1 MNATTRA
8 PAVAGSFYP
17 EDAGELAAEVDKHL
31 GAGTPAVEAKGRLKA
46 LIAPH
51 AGYVY
56 SGPVAGT
63 AYRLLRDVAAT
74 RARRVVLM
82 GPAHYVSVW
91 GMAGPGVEAM
101 ATPLGEVRVDPVTA
115 EVAPAAP
122 EAHAPEH
129 SLEVHLP
136 FLQRVLAPGFT
147 VVPLLVGHARPEQV
161 AEALEWLWGGEETV
175 MIVSSDLSHYLP
187 YVRARSVDEE
197 TARSIE
203 SMNAGAM
210 EPDRA
215 CGAAPL
221 RGLLQKAHERGL
233 RCRRLDLRNSGDTAG
248 DRRRVVG
255 YGAFALEASG

>member
-1 MNATTRA
+1 VDTTTRA
-8 PAVAGSFYP
+8 PAVAGSFYS
-17 EDAGELAAEVDKHL
+17 EKAAELAAEVDRHL
-31 GAGTPAVEAKGRLKA
+31 GADSPPVEAKGRLKG

-63 AYRLLRDVAAT
+63 AYRLLRDVAAA
-74 RARRVVLM
+74 RVRRVVLM
-82 GPAHYVSVW
+82 GPAHYVSVR
-91 GMAGPGVEAM
+91 GIAGPGVEAM
-101 ATPLGEVRVDPVTA
+101 ATPLGAVRVDPATL
-115 EVAPAAP
+115 EVASTAP

-161 AEALEWLWGGEETV
+161 AEALEWLWGGDETV
-175 MIVSSDLSHYLP
+175 LIVSSDLSHYLP
-187 YVRARSVDEE
+187 YVRARGVDEE
-197 TARSIE
+197 TARAIE
-203 SMNAGAM
+203 SLNVGAM
-210 EPDRA
+210 ESERA

-221 RGLLQKAHERGL
+221 RGLLLKAYERGL
-233 RCRRLDLRNSGDTAG
+233 SCRRLDLRSSGDTAG

>member
-1 MNATTRA
+1 VNAATRA

-17 EDAGELAAEVDKHL
+17 EDAGQLAAEVDRHL
-31 GAGTPAVEAKGRLKA
+31 GAASPAVESKGSLKA

-63 AYRLLRDVAAT
+63 AYRLLREAAAA
-74 RARRVVLM
+74 RARRIVLL
-82 GPAHYVSVW
+82 GPAHYVSVR
-91 GMAGPGVEAM
+91 GLAGPGVEAM
-101 ATPLGEVRVDPVTA
+101 ATPLGAVKVDPATV
-115 EVAPAAP
+115 EVAPEVP

-147 VVPLLVGHARPEQV
+147 VVPLLVGNARPEQV

-175 MIVSSDLSHYLP
+175 AIVSSDLSHYLP
-187 YVRARSVDEE
+187 YVRGRTVDEE
-197 TARSIE
+197 TARAIE
-203 SMNAGAM
+203 SLNVGAV
-210 EPDRA
+210 ESERA

-221 RGLLQKAHERGL
+221 QGLLLKASERGL
-233 RCRRLDLRNSGDTAG
+233 RCRRLDLRSSGDTAG

-255 YGAFALEASG
+255 YGAFALEAGG